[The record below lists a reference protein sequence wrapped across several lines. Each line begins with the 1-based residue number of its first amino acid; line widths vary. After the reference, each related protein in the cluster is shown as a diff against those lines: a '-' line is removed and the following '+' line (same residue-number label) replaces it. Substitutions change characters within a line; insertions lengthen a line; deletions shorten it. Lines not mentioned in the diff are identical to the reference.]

1 MQKTIQNIRPRSY
14 ASRLYDNIRKHHELY
29 LLILPAIAYYVIFH
43 YIPMYGAQ
51 IAFRD
56 FYPGMDV
63 WESPWVGFDF
73 FQRFFRSYRF
83 IRLITNT
90 LRLSLMSLI
99 LGSPMPI
106 LLALMLNEVRSRAFK
121 KIVQTVSYA
130 PHFISVVCISGMI
143 LLFFSQNGLFNSIR
157 GVFGQEALSFMASPA
172 YFPWIYVLSGVWQG
186 MGFGS
191 IIYMAALSSV
201 DVELYEAARID
212 GASMIQ
218 KIRYIDLPSILPT
231 FVILLILNCGSLLS
245 VGWEKALMLQ
255 NVQNI
260 SASEIISTYVYQEGV
275 RGAEFSYASAIGLFN
290 SAVNLVM
297 LTLVNA
303 ISRKVN
309 ETSLW

>member
-1 MQKTIQNIRPRSY
+1 MQKTVRNVRPRSY
-14 ASRLYDNIRKHHELY
+14 ASRLYDNIRKHRELY

-56 FYPGMDV
+56 FYPGMDI

-73 FQRFFRSYRF
+73 FRRFFRSYRF
-83 IRLITNT
+83 TRLITNT
-90 LRLSLMSLI
+90 LRLSLMSLF

-106 LLALMLNEVRSRAFK
+106 LLALMLNEVRTRKFK

-143 LLFFSQNGLFNSIR
+143 LLFFSQNGLFNSLR
-157 GVFGQEALSFMASPA
+157 GMFGFETLSFMASPN

-212 GASMIQ
+212 GASMLQ
-218 KIRYIDLPSILPT
+218 KIRYIDLPSIMPT

-303 ISRKVN
+303 VSRKVN